1 MVVHH
6 LKRFFESSEIM
17 FLLAIVLPFFF
28 GESPFS
34 LKFGIEL
41 CLGLVMFFSIRPFL
55 KHRFELHKHFRPMA
69 VSIFLNYVLLS
80 LFYVMA
86 AYLLFGT
93 GNDFF
98 TGYLMMAIVP
108 PAIAIIPLCYLSK
121 CDIDSADA
129 GIFVSFAMSL
139 VIIPLTVYL
148 VFGKSVDFLML
159 FKVILLLIVIPVFLA
174 YLFRHSSSKFFS
186 YSKAAT
192 NICLALVIFISTS
205 FNKAVFFNF
214 SDPAVVKVYIIN
226 ALGIFGLGILVYHV
240 SKWLLADG
248 EAINYSLYASQK
260 NVGTSI
266 TLGIFLFNP
275 KTAVPAI
282 IALLMQFVYLIV
294 FEELFVKRRK
304 E

>member
-1 MVVHH
+1 MVMHH
-6 LKRFFESSEIM
+6 LKRFFESTEVL
-17 FLLAIVLPFFF
+17 FLLAIILPFFF
-28 GESPFS
+28 GDSPFS

-55 KHRFELHKHFRPMA
+55 KHRFNLHKYVKPM
-69 VSIFLNYVLLS
+69 VLSIFFNYILLS
-80 LFYVMA
+80 AFYIVA

-93 GNDFF
+93 GSDFF
-98 TGYLMMAIVP
+98 TGYLLIAVVP

-121 CDIDSADA
+121 CDIESADA

-139 VIIPLTVYL
+139 IIIPLVIYL
-148 VFGKSVDFLML
+148 VFGKSVNFLML
-159 FKVILLLIVIPVFLA
+159 FKVIMLLIVIPVFLA
-174 YLFRHSSSKFFS
+174 YLFRHSDSKVFS
-186 YSKAAT
+186 YSKAMT

-214 SDPAVVKVYIIN
+214 SDSAVVKVYIIN
-226 ALGIFGLGILVYHV
+226 ALGIFGLGIFVYYL
-240 SKWLLADG
+240 SKWLLARD

-294 FEELFVKRRK
+294 FEELFVKNK
-304 E
+304 KD